1 MIEFIKKLFGLNKK
15 QKTAKVKLRQE
26 NYQQD
31 DIDYDGMG
39 NYGRF
44 PTTKNG
50 RYK

>member
-1 MIEFIKKLFGLNKK
+1 MIKLIKKLFGLNKK
-15 QKTAKVKLRQE
+15 QKSANVESRRD

-39 NYGRF
+39 NHGRF
-44 PTTKNG
+44 PMTKNG

>member
-1 MIEFIKKLFGLNKK
+1 MIKFIKKLFGLNKK
-15 QKTAKVKLRQE
+15 QKTLKVEFKQE
-26 NYQQD
+26 NSRQD

-44 PTTKNG
+44 PMTKNG